1 MDTSQSA
8 STARPT
14 IGVVRESND
23 GERRVALVPKIVAS
37 LIALSVLAGIA
48 TSAVA
53 QTKDDE
59 DRGDFWRYQERNL
72 P

>member
-1 MDTSQSA
+1 VDRA
-8 STARPT
+8 K
-14 IGVVRESND
+14 VRATKS
-23 GERRVALVPKIVAS
+23 GEWELIMKKMMSS

-53 QTKDDE
+53 QTKEDQ
-59 DRGDFWRYQERNL
+59 DRGDFWKYQERNL

>member
-1 MDTSQSA
+1 MSGQQW
-8 STARPT
+8 
-14 IGVVRESND
+14 E
-23 GERRVALVPKIVAS
+23 LVMRKIVAS